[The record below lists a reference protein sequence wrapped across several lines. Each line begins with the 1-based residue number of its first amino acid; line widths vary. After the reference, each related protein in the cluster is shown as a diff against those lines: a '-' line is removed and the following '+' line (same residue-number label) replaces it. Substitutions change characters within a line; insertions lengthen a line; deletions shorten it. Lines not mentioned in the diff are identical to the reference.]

1 MTLLAIALAAMVAV
15 QLPPSSAR
23 KSGEY
28 SCRSTDGATINVT
41 PSPGKALVLAF
52 VNTECG
58 SCLKVTLRLIEVYKS
73 LPSREQAAF
82 MVIAVN
88 QDAAEK
94 LPRFIQD
101 VTLPFQACTGRQVQ
115 RGALPR
121 YSFHRDV
128 AHAPAGRHRSR
139 RLHSRRTESERQASR
154 RPREHRTGDTSSPGS
169 STVKR
174 VIPLR
179 IADAKAPIS
188 AWS

>member
-101 VTLPFQACTGRQVQ
+101 VTLPFQACM
-115 RGALPR
+115 
-121 YSFHRDV
+121 
-128 AHAPAGRHRSR
+128 
-139 RLHSRRTESERQASR
+139 
-154 RPREHRTGDTSSPGS
+154 
-169 STVKR
+169 
-174 VIPLR
+174 
-179 IADAKAPIS
+179 DAKSNAERFLDIPSTGTLLTPLLVVIDRDGYIRDELNPRDKRLADPASIAQAIRAVLDHPPSS
-188 AWS
+188 ALSR